1 MTRLPYICFFFF
13 FFFFNSYKAA
23 SVLLGDYM
31 KINLNYDDLELQQN
45 VSYCFNIDYGVDRT
59 VIYIFSQ
66 RIPERG

>member
-1 MTRLPYICFFFF
+1 
-13 FFFFNSYKAA
+13 
-23 SVLLGDYM
+23 M